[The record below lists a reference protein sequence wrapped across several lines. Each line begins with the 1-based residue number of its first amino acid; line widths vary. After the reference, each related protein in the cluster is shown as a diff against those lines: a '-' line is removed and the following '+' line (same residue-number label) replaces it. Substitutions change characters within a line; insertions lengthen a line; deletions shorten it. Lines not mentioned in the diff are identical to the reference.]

1 MKRLF
6 TAGLIWLGAL
16 GYANSQNWKQ
26 AQTGVLGTGASHQFG
41 INIGGAWSALFTI
54 TGAGGVIPGGL
65 AAFSCASN
73 TWLASSSGGGA
84 VCTQPAFSDI
94 SGVASAN
101 QIPAPT
107 TLTIGGV
114 KSSSAPTS
122 QFMTGIDAA
131 GGATYAQP
139 AANDIANLNPV
150 SSVSFGLKAFGD
162 SISAGK
168 GSTSPATLGWV
179 ARIGA
184 DYGITPTNYAVEGH
198 TNVDMQARVFN
209 SLTPTDSNNPV
220 VTMMIGANDVSYI
233 GNSYYRKAYE
243 TGLLATAAFASI
255 QPTDR
260 IDATSTLTVTEGT
273 WTNDATFSSITG
285 KKSTTNGSTYTVN
298 FWSGSGVVYLFYGSY
313 YSSGGTFGVTI
324 NSTPNADQ
332 ISWQSAMTSQL
343 QKTNLSWP
351 YLTST
356 GVTQGVAMARY
367 LVPANQMLTMQ
378 ITVTSATGAGNPVTI
393 YGIGMPQKRQRGL
406 TAPRVFLAG
415 AIRQP
420 GDDNATATAILDAA
434 NKSVVQT
441 LQADGLAVNFVDIR
455 QYLNASNDMSATADQ
470 NCPAVASGYYGHPND
485 CGHKHIA
492 QAFEDSINAQPIKPD
507 VATFAFRNRLTNA
520 NFDIWQRGTSFTVPT
535 GSLAYTA
542 DRWFA
547 QNDSGGDATV
557 TQASAPAGFR
567 GLNAIRIQA
576 PMSAG
581 SIAGWGQRFEGQM
594 VSDLD
599 GKNVVVSFDLSQSVS
614 GGATATW
621 YLQLFGNTALDNGT
635 FSTTLFSTTFTPPA
649 SAGVVSIAI
658 PAASTVGLK
667 YGAHFKV
674 VAVRTSGS
682 GTLDAYLGSVQFE
695 ADRLVGG
702 NWNNPTPFEFRP
714 LPVELTM
721 SRRFYQRVPLQGVL
735 GQAVA
740 SNIIFCSL
748 KFEEEM
754 RATPTATLL
763 KTSVSGA
770 TYDLSVGWNF
780 VTASGLSITNYVA
793 QPKSASFQWSG
804 FSGLTVGGLAAGNGL
819 GDLVELSAEL

>member
-1 MKRLF
+1 MEKWLNRLKTF
-6 TAGLIWLGAL
+6 
-16 GYANSQNWKQ
+16 
-26 AQTGVLGTGASHQFG
+26 TGVASQWPWQLNTDGTLTSK
-41 INIGGAWSALFTI
+41 
-54 TGAGGVIPGGL
+54 
-65 AAFSCASN
+65 
-73 TWLASSSGGGA
+73 
-84 VCTQPAFSDI
+84 QPAFSDI

-107 TLTIGGV
+107 TSTIGGV

-179 ARIGA
+179 ARLA
-184 DYGITPTNYAVEGH
+184 AEYGVTESNLAVEGY
-198 TNVDMQARVFN
+198 TNVDMQTRVFN
-209 SLTPTDSNNPV
+209 YLTPADTNNPV
-220 VTMMIGANDVSYI
+220 VTMMIGANDVDYV
-233 GNSYYRKAYE
+233 GNSYYNTAYK
-243 TGLLATAAFASI
+243 THLFASAAFAALPSVDQI
-255 QPTDR
+255 TATDVN
-260 IDATSTLTVTEGT
+260 TVTAGS
-273 WTNDATFSSITG
+273 WSNDATFSSITG

-298 FWSGSGVVYLFYGSY
+298 FWSASGVVYLFYGSY
-313 YSSGGTFGVTI
+313 YSSGGNFSVTL
-324 NSTPNADQ
+324 NSTPAADQ
-332 ISWQSAMTSQL
+332 ITYQTVMTSQL
-343 QKTNLSWP
+343 QKANLANP
-351 YLTST
+351 YLTSIA
-356 GVTQGVAMARY
+356 VTQGVAMARY
-367 LVPANQMLTMQ
+367 IVPKDTMMTMQ

-393 YGIGMPQKRQRGL
+393 YGVGMPQKRQRGL
-406 TAPRVFLAG
+406 YAPRVFLAG

-420 GDDNATATAILDAA
+420 DDTNAVATAYLDAA
-434 NKSVVQT
+434 NKSVAQT
-441 LQADGLAVNFVDIR
+441 LQADGLNVNFVDIR
-455 QYLNASNDMSATADQ
+455 QYLNSSTDMANVAVQ
-470 NCPAVASGYYGHPND
+470 NTPAVAPGYYGHPND
-485 CGHKHIA
+485 GGHKHIA
-492 QAFEDSINAQPIKPD
+492 QGFQDAINAQPIRQE
-507 VATFAFRNRLTNA
+507 TWSFRNRLTNA

-547 QNDSGGDATV
+547 QNDSGGNATV

-594 VSDLD
+594 VRDLD

-614 GGATATW
+614 GGATTTW

-695 ADRLVGG
+695 ADRQIAGAWG
-702 NWNNPTPFEFRP
+702 NPTPFEFRP
-714 LPVELTM
+714 FSVELVMCQRYYEKSFDQSVAPATGAGNL
-721 SRRFYQRVPLQGVL
+721 SGAEFDRSFGAFAPVHHVVRFKAEKRVAP
-735 GQAVA
+735 AVTLYNPSA
-740 SNIIFCSL
+740 GNAQ
-748 KFEEEM
+748 M
-754 RATPTATLL
+754 RDLDTATD
-763 KTSVSGA
+763 A
-770 TYDLSVGWNF
+770 NY
-780 VTASGLSITNYVA
+780 TAALNMGT
-793 QPKSASFQWSG
+793 SG
-804 FSGLTVGGLAAGNGL
+804 FRIYANSPAGAGA
-819 GDLVELSAEL
+819 GDLLVVHWVADAEL